1 MEKKLITISGPTA
14 SGKTDLSITLALNLN
29 CSVIS
34 SDSRQFYKEMTIG
47 TAVPS
52 KYELSKVKHYC
63 IQHKSIN
70 DNYTIKDFQIEALNI
85 IKNEL
90 KINNNIIMVGGSGMY
105 MDALIYGLDSFP
117 EIIPEI
123 RAKISSQYKV
133 LGIKYLQN
141 KLKNLDPEYFLKV
154 DIHNHRRLIR
164 ALEVSLSSNKPY
176 SSFLNNKKVNH
187 DFKIINTAINCD
199 RDILYER
206 INDRVD
212 EMLHKGLLN
221 EVKGLVKFKNLRS
234 MNTVGYKELFLYL
247 ENKTSFDDAV
257 NEIKKNSR
265 RFAKKQM
272 TWLRNKKDIKW
283 IKNNIEIDNF
293 INLINSNSLKH

>member
-1 MEKKLITISGPTA
+1 MKKKLITISGPTA
-14 SGKTDLSITLALNLN
+14 SGKTELSITLALNLN
-29 CSVIS
+29 CSIIS

-123 RAKISSQYKV
+123 RAEISSQYKD

-221 EVKGLVKFKNLRS
+221 EVKGLMKFKNLRS
-234 MNTVGYKELFLYL
+234 MNTVGYKELFRYL
-247 ENKTSFDDAV
+247 ENKTSFDEAV

-272 TWLRNKKDIKW
+272 TWLKNKKDIKW

>member
-1 MEKKLITISGPTA
+1 MKKKLITISGPTA
-14 SGKTDLSITLALNLN
+14 SGKTELSITLALNLN
-29 CSVIS
+29 CSIIS

-123 RAKISSQYKV
+123 RAEISSQYKD

-176 SSFLNNKKVNH
+176 SSFLNNRKVNH
-187 DFKIINTAINCD
+187 DFKVINTAINCD
-199 RDILYER
+199 RDVLYER

-212 EMLHKGLLN
+212 EMLHRGLLN
-221 EVKGLVKFKNLRS
+221 EVKSLVKFKNLRS
-234 MNTVGYKELFLYL
+234 MNTVGYKELFHYL

-257 NEIKKNSR
+257 IEIKKNSR

-283 IKNNIEIDNF
+283 IKNNIEIDDF
-293 INLINSNSLKH
+293 MNLINSNSLKH

>member
-1 MEKKLITISGPTA
+1 LKKKLITISGPTA
-14 SGKTDLSITLALNLN
+14 SGKTELSITLALNLN
-29 CSVIS
+29 CSIIS

-123 RAKISSQYKV
+123 RAEISSQYKD

-212 EMLHKGLLN
+212 EMLHRGLLN
-221 EVKGLVKFKNLRS
+221 EVKSLVKFKNLRS
-234 MNTVGYKELFLYL
+234 MNTVGYKELFHYL

-257 NEIKKNSR
+257 IEIKKNSR

-283 IKNNIEIDNF
+283 IKNNIEIDDF
-293 INLINSNSLKH
+293 MNLINSNSLKH

>member
-123 RAKISSQYKV
+123 RAKISSQYKE

-176 SSFLNNKKVNH
+176 SSFVNNKKVNH

>member
-1 MEKKLITISGPTA
+1 MNKKLITISGPTA
-14 SGKTDLSITLALNLN
+14 SGKTDLSIALALSLN
-29 CSVIS
+29 CSIIS

-123 RAKISSQYKV
+123 RAEISSQYKD

-176 SSFLNNKKVNH
+176 SSFLNNRKVNH

-212 EMLHKGLLN
+212 EMLHRGLLN
-221 EVKGLVKFKNLRS
+221 EVKSLVKFKNLRS
-234 MNTVGYKELFLYL
+234 MNTVGYKELFHYL
-247 ENKTSFDDAV
+247 ENKTSFDDALI
-257 NEIKKNSR
+257 EIKKN
-265 RFAKKQM
+265 
-272 TWLRNKKDIKW
+272 
-283 IKNNIEIDNF
+283 
-293 INLINSNSLKH
+293 

>member
-1 MEKKLITISGPTA
+1 LEKKLITISGPTA

-123 RAKISSQYKV
+123 RAKISSQYKE

>member
-1 MEKKLITISGPTA
+1 MKKKLITISGPTA
-14 SGKTDLSITLALNLN
+14 SGKTELSITLALNLN
-29 CSVIS
+29 CSIIS
-34 SDSRQFYKEMTIG
+34 SDSRQFYEEMTIG

-123 RAKISSQYKV
+123 RAEISSQYKN

-176 SSFLNNKKVNH
+176 SSFLNNRKVNH

-212 EMLHKGLLN
+212 EMLHRGLLN
-221 EVKGLVKFKNLRS
+221 EVKSLVKFKNLRS

-257 NEIKKNSR
+257 IEIKKNSR

-283 IKNNIEIDNF
+283 IKNNIEIDDF
-293 INLINSNSLKH
+293 MNLINSNSLKH

>member
-1 MEKKLITISGPTA
+1 MKKKLITISGPTA
-14 SGKTDLSITLALNLN
+14 SGKTELSITLALNLN
-29 CSVIS
+29 CSIIS

-123 RAKISSQYKV
+123 RAEISSQYKD

-176 SSFLNNKKVNH
+176 SSFLNNRKVNH

-212 EMLHKGLLN
+212 EMLHRGLLN
-221 EVKGLVKFKNLRS
+221 EVKSLVKFKNLRS
-234 MNTVGYKELFLYL
+234 MNTVGYKELFHYL

-257 NEIKKNSR
+257 IEIKKNTR

-283 IKNNIEIDNF
+283 IKNNIEIDDF
-293 INLINSNSLKH
+293 MNLINSNSLKH

>member
-1 MEKKLITISGPTA
+1 MNKKLITISGPTA
-14 SGKTDLSITLALNLN
+14 SGKTDLSIALALSLN
-29 CSVIS
+29 CSIIS

-52 KYELSKVKHYC
+52 KHELSKVKHYC

-70 DNYTIKDFQIEALNI
+70 DNYTIKDFQIEALDI

-123 RAKISSQYKV
+123 RAEISSQYKD

-176 SSFLNNKKVNH
+176 SSFLNNRKVNH

-212 EMLHKGLLN
+212 EMLHRGLLN
-221 EVKGLVKFKNLRS
+221 EVKSLVKFKNLRS
-234 MNTVGYKELFLYL
+234 MNTVGYKELFHYL

-257 NEIKKNSR
+257 IEIKKNSR

-283 IKNNIEIDNF
+283 IKNNIEIDDF
-293 INLINSNSLKH
+293 MNLINSNSLKH

>member
-1 MEKKLITISGPTA
+1 MKKKLITISGPTA
-14 SGKTDLSITLALNLN
+14 SGKTELSITLALNLN
-29 CSVIS
+29 CSIIS

-123 RAKISSQYKV
+123 RAEISSQYKD

-176 SSFLNNKKVNH
+176 SSFLNNRKVNH

-212 EMLHKGLLN
+212 EMLHRGLLN
-221 EVKGLVKFKNLRS
+221 EVKSLVKFKNLRS
-234 MNTVGYKELFLYL
+234 MNTVGYKELFYYL
-247 ENKTSFDDAV
+247 ENKTSFNDAV
-257 NEIKKNSR
+257 IEIKKNSR

-283 IKNNIEIDNF
+283 IKNNIEIDDF
-293 INLINSNSLKH
+293 MNLINSNSLKH

>member
-1 MEKKLITISGPTA
+1 MKKKLITISGPTA
-14 SGKTDLSITLALNLN
+14 SGKTELSITLALNLN
-29 CSVIS
+29 CSIIS

-123 RAKISSQYKV
+123 RAEISSQYKD

-176 SSFLNNKKVNH
+176 SSFLNNRKVNH

-212 EMLHKGLLN
+212 EMLHRGLLN
-221 EVKGLVKFKNLRS
+221 EVKSLVKFKNLRS

-257 NEIKKNSR
+257 IEIKKNSR

-283 IKNNIEIDNF
+283 IKNNIEIDDF
-293 INLINSNSLKH
+293 MNLINSNSLKH

>member
-1 MEKKLITISGPTA
+1 MKKKLITISGPTA
-14 SGKTDLSITLALNLN
+14 SGKTELSITLALNLN
-29 CSVIS
+29 CSIIS

-123 RAKISSQYKV
+123 RAEISSQYKD

-176 SSFLNNKKVNH
+176 SSFLNNRKVNH

-212 EMLHKGLLN
+212 EMLHRGLLN
-221 EVKGLVKFKNLRS
+221 EVKSLVKFKNLRS
-234 MNTVGYKELFLYL
+234 MNTVGYKELFHYL

-257 NEIKKNSR
+257 IEIKKNSR

-283 IKNNIEIDNF
+283 IKNNIEIDDF
-293 INLINSNSLKH
+293 MNLINSNSLKH

>member
-1 MEKKLITISGPTA
+1 LKKKLITISGPTA
-14 SGKTDLSITLALNLN
+14 SGKTELSITLALNLN
-29 CSVIS
+29 CSIIS

-123 RAKISSQYKV
+123 RAEISSQYKD

-176 SSFLNNKKVNH
+176 SSFLNNRKVNH

-212 EMLHKGLLN
+212 EMLHRGLLN
-221 EVKGLVKFKNLRS
+221 EVKSLVKFKNLRS

-257 NEIKKNSR
+257 IEIKKNSR

-272 TWLRNKKDIKW
+272 TWLSNKKDIKW
-283 IKNNIEIDNF
+283 IKNNIEIDDF
-293 INLINSNSLKH
+293 MNLINSNSLKH

>member
-1 MEKKLITISGPTA
+1 MKKKLITISGPTA
-14 SGKTDLSITLALNLN
+14 SGKTELSITLALNLN
-29 CSVIS
+29 CSIIS

-123 RAKISSQYKV
+123 KAEISSQYKD

-176 SSFLNNKKVNH
+176 SSFLNNRKVNH

-257 NEIKKNSR
+257 IEIKKNSR

-283 IKNNIEIDNF
+283 IKNNIEIDDF
-293 INLINSNSLKH
+293 MNLINSNSLKH

>member
-1 MEKKLITISGPTA
+1 MKKKLITISGPTA
-14 SGKTDLSITLALNLN
+14 SGKTELSITLALNLN
-29 CSVIS
+29 CSIIS
-34 SDSRQFYKEMTIG
+34 SDSRQFYEEMTIG

-123 RAKISSQYKV
+123 RAEISSQYKD

-176 SSFLNNKKVNH
+176 SSFLNNRKVNH

-212 EMLHKGLLN
+212 EMLHRGLLN
-221 EVKGLVKFKNLRS
+221 EVKSLVKFKNLRS

-257 NEIKKNSR
+257 IEIKKNSR

-283 IKNNIEIDNF
+283 IKNNIEIDDF
-293 INLINSNSLKH
+293 MNLINSNSLKH

>member
-1 MEKKLITISGPTA
+1 MKKKLITISGPTA
-14 SGKTDLSITLALNLN
+14 SGKTELSITLALNLN
-29 CSVIS
+29 CSIIS

-123 RAKISSQYKV
+123 RAEISSQYKD

-212 EMLHKGLLN
+212 EMLHRGLLN
-221 EVKGLVKFKNLRS
+221 EVKSLVKFKNLRS
-234 MNTVGYKELFLYL
+234 MNTVGYKELFHYL

-257 NEIKKNSR
+257 IEIKKNSR

-283 IKNNIEIDNF
+283 IKNNIEIDDF
-293 INLINSNSLKH
+293 MNLINSNSLKH

>member
-1 MEKKLITISGPTA
+1 LKKKLITISGPTA
-14 SGKTDLSITLALNLN
+14 SGKTELSITLALNLN
-29 CSVIS
+29 CSIIS
-34 SDSRQFYKEMTIG
+34 SDSRQFYEEMTIG

-123 RAKISSQYKV
+123 RAEISSQYKD

-176 SSFLNNKKVNH
+176 SSFLNNRKVNH

-212 EMLHKGLLN
+212 EMLHRGLLN
-221 EVKGLVKFKNLRS
+221 EVKSLVKFKNLRS

-257 NEIKKNSR
+257 IEIKKNSR

-283 IKNNIEIDNF
+283 IKNNIEIDDF
-293 INLINSNSLKH
+293 MNLINSNSLKH

>member
-1 MEKKLITISGPTA
+1 MKKKLITISGPTA
-14 SGKTDLSITLALNLN
+14 SGKTELSITLALNLN
-29 CSVIS
+29 CSIIS

-123 RAKISSQYKV
+123 RAEISSQYKD

-176 SSFLNNKKVNH
+176 SSFLNNRKVNH

-212 EMLHKGLLN
+212 EMLHRGLLN
-221 EVKGLVKFKNLRS
+221 EVKSLVKFKNLRS

-257 NEIKKNSR
+257 IEIKKNSR

-272 TWLRNKKDIKW
+272 TWLSNKKDIKW
-283 IKNNIEIDNF
+283 IKNNIEIDDF
-293 INLINSNSLKH
+293 MNLINSNSLKH

>member
-1 MEKKLITISGPTA
+1 MKKKLITISGPTA
-14 SGKTDLSITLALNLN
+14 SGKTELSITLALNLN
-29 CSVIS
+29 CSIIS

-123 RAKISSQYKV
+123 RAEISSQYKN

-176 SSFLNNKKVNH
+176 SSFLNNRKVNH

-212 EMLHKGLLN
+212 EMLHRGLLN
-221 EVKGLVKFKNLRS
+221 EVKSLVKFKNLRS

-257 NEIKKNSR
+257 IEIKKNSR

-283 IKNNIEIDNF
+283 IKNNIEIDDF
-293 INLINSNSLKH
+293 MNLINSNSLKH

>member
-1 MEKKLITISGPTA
+1 MKKKLITISGPTA
-14 SGKTDLSITLALNLN
+14 SGKTELSITLALNLN
-29 CSVIS
+29 CSIIS

-123 RAKISSQYKV
+123 RAEISSQYKD

-176 SSFLNNKKVNH
+176 SSFLNNRKVNH

-221 EVKGLVKFKNLRS
+221 EVKSLVKFKNLRS

-257 NEIKKNSR
+257 IEIKKNSR

-283 IKNNIEIDNF
+283 IKNNIEIDDF
-293 INLINSNSLKH
+293 MNLINSNSLKH

>member
-1 MEKKLITISGPTA
+1 MNKKLITISGPTA
-14 SGKTDLSITLALNLN
+14 SGKTDLSIALALSLN
-29 CSVIS
+29 CSIIS

-52 KYELSKVKHYC
+52 KKELSKVKHYC

-123 RAKISSQYKV
+123 RTKINLKYKE

-141 KLKNLDPEYFLKV
+141 KLKDLDPEYFLKV

-187 DFKIINTAINCD
+187 DFKIINTAINCN
-199 RDILYER
+199 RDVLYER
-206 INDRVD
+206 INNRVD
-212 EMLHKGLLN
+212 EMLYKGLLN
-221 EVKGLVKFKNLRS
+221 EVKDLENYKNLRS

-247 ENKTSFDDAV
+247 ENKISFNDAV

-265 RFAKKQM
+265 RFAKRQV
-272 TWLRNKKDIKW
+272 TWLRNKEDIKW
-283 IKNNIEIDNF
+283 IENNIIIDDF
-293 INLINSNSLKH
+293 MNLINSDSLKH

>member
-1 MEKKLITISGPTA
+1 LKKKLITISGPTA
-14 SGKTDLSITLALNLN
+14 SGKTELSITLALNLN
-29 CSVIS
+29 CSIIS

-123 RAKISSQYKV
+123 RAEISSQYKD

-176 SSFLNNKKVNH
+176 SSFLNNRKVNH

-221 EVKGLVKFKNLRS
+221 EVKSLVKFKNLRS

-257 NEIKKNSR
+257 IEIKKNSR

-283 IKNNIEIDNF
+283 IKNNIEIDDF
-293 INLINSNSLKH
+293 MNLINSNSLKH

>member
-1 MEKKLITISGPTA
+1 MKKKLITISGPTA
-14 SGKTDLSITLALNLN
+14 SGKTELSITLALNLN
-29 CSVIS
+29 CSIIS

-123 RAKISSQYKV
+123 RAEISSQYKD

-176 SSFLNNKKVNH
+176 SSFLNNRKVNH

-212 EMLHKGLLN
+212 EMLHKGLLK
-221 EVKGLVKFKNLRS
+221 EVKSLVKFKNLRS
-234 MNTVGYKELFLYL
+234 LNTVGYKELFLYL

-257 NEIKKNSR
+257 IEIKKNSR

-283 IKNNIEIDNF
+283 IKNNIEIDDF
-293 INLINSNSLKH
+293 MNLINSNSLKH

>member
-1 MEKKLITISGPTA
+1 MKKKLITISGPTA
-14 SGKTDLSITLALNLN
+14 SGKTELSITLALNLN
-29 CSVIS
+29 CSIIS

-90 KINNNIIMVGGSGMY
+90 KMNNNIIMVGGSGMY

-123 RAKISSQYKV
+123 RAEISSQYKD

-176 SSFLNNKKVNH
+176 SSFLNNRKVNH

-212 EMLHKGLLN
+212 EMLHRGLLN
-221 EVKGLVKFKNLRS
+221 EVKSLVKFKNLRS
-234 MNTVGYKELFLYL
+234 MNTVAYKELFHYL

-257 NEIKKNSR
+257 IEIKKNSR

-283 IKNNIEIDNF
+283 IKNNIEIDDF
-293 INLINSNSLKH
+293 MNLINSNSLKH

>member
-1 MEKKLITISGPTA
+1 MKKKLITISGPTA
-14 SGKTDLSITLALNLN
+14 SGKTELSITLALNLN
-29 CSVIS
+29 CSIIS

-123 RAKISSQYKV
+123 RAEISSQYKD

-176 SSFLNNKKVNH
+176 SSFLNNRKVNH

-212 EMLHKGLLN
+212 EMLHRGLLN
-221 EVKGLVKFKNLRS
+221 EVKSLVKFKNLRS
-234 MNTVGYKELFLYL
+234 MNTVGYKELFHYL
-247 ENKTSFDDAV
+247 ENKTSFDNAV
-257 NEIKKNSR
+257 IEIKKNSR

-283 IKNNIEIDNF
+283 IKNNIEIDDF
-293 INLINSNSLKH
+293 MNLINSNSLKH

>member
-1 MEKKLITISGPTA
+1 LKKKLITISGPTA
-14 SGKTDLSITLALNLN
+14 SGKTELSITLALNLN
-29 CSVIS
+29 CSIIS

-123 RAKISSQYKV
+123 RAEISSQYKD

-176 SSFLNNKKVNH
+176 SSFLNNRKVNH

-212 EMLHKGLLN
+212 EMLHRGLLN
-221 EVKGLVKFKNLRS
+221 EVKSLVKFKNLRS

-257 NEIKKNSR
+257 IEIKKNSR

-283 IKNNIEIDNF
+283 IKNNIEIDDF
-293 INLINSNSLKH
+293 MNLINSNSLKH

>member
-1 MEKKLITISGPTA
+1 LKKKLITISGPTA
-14 SGKTDLSITLALNLN
+14 SGKTELSITLALNLN
-29 CSVIS
+29 CSIIS

-123 RAKISSQYKV
+123 RAEISSQYKD

-176 SSFLNNKKVNH
+176 SSFLNNRKVNH

-212 EMLHKGLLN
+212 EMLHRGLLN
-221 EVKGLVKFKNLRS
+221 EVKSLVKFKNLRS
-234 MNTVGYKELFLYL
+234 MNTVGYKELFYYL
-247 ENKTSFDDAV
+247 ENKTSFNDAV
-257 NEIKKNSR
+257 IEIKKNSR

-283 IKNNIEIDNF
+283 IKNNIEIDDF
-293 INLINSNSLKH
+293 MNLINSNSLKH

>member
-1 MEKKLITISGPTA
+1 MKKKLITISGPTA
-14 SGKTDLSITLALNLN
+14 SGKTELSITLALNLN
-29 CSVIS
+29 CSIIS

-123 RAKISSQYKV
+123 RAEISSQYKD

-176 SSFLNNKKVNH
+176 SSFLNNRKVNH

-212 EMLHKGLLN
+212 EMLHRGLLN
-221 EVKGLVKFKNLRS
+221 EVKSLVKFKNLRS
-234 MNTVGYKELFLYL
+234 MNTVGYKELFYYFH
-247 ENKTSFDDAV
+247 TS
-257 NEIKKNSR
+257 
-265 RFAKKQM
+265 
-272 TWLRNKKDIKW
+272 L
-283 IKNNIEIDNF
+283 
-293 INLINSNSLKH
+293 L